1 MLKTITLLIFFL
13 KCTVF
18 FSQNKIES
26 PLDSVNKYYS
36 ISETI
41 LIPENRVKFLN
52 KAFFYAKKLP
62 AKFKNIFF
70 KIKFVLYTKSS
81 LVPIVILNCL
91 TTTAHCHCLLPLKI
105 TPYPSQNSI

>member
-1 MLKTITLLIFFL
+1 MSVKFNYLCSMLKTITLLIFFL

-52 KAFFYAKKLP
+52 KAFFYAKKL
-62 AKFKNIFF
+62 KNDSLLIN
-70 KIKFVLYTKSS
+70 VSS
-81 LVPIVILNCL
+81 LLAYDNVMLDN
-91 TTTAHCHCLLPLKI
+91 KI
-105 TPYPSQNSI
+105 GFKEK